1 MSYTGKK
8 VAVIGLGVN
17 NTPLIRFLV
26 EQGADV
32 TVLDKKTRDELQEYL
47 DRLAGLPVAYHLGPD
62 YLEYLG
68 GQEVIFLSPGVP
80 KNLPALQEAAA
91 GGTVFSSELQVFFA
105 ENRRRSRS
113 PVLGVTG
120 SCGKTTT
127 TTLIGL
133 MLEKEKPV
141 KVGGNIGRPPLSFL
155 PELAPETWVI
165 LELSSFQLQDLGYS
179 PQIAVLLNIT
189 PNHLDVHSSLTEYVQ
204 AKEEIIKNQSSNDIA
219 IFNWDNPVTRRL
231 AAKAKGKVYFF
242 SRCASRGAPGCTQPE
257 TGAFVK
263 NGDIILRL
271 DGKHEE
277 YICPAAERR
286 LPGDHNLEN
295 ILAAALA
302 ARLAGA
308 SPAAI
313 AGVIREFKGVEH
325 RLEFL
330 RELDGVA
337 YYNDS
342 KATTPEET
350 IAGLRALPAPVV
362 LIAGGYDKKLPFT
375 ELAKV
380 TAERCRVAVL
390 IGATAGKIRK
400 ALEEAEG
407 KDRLL
412 SEIYQAASLEEAV
425 AIARS
430 KAGPGETV
438 LLSPACASY
447 DMFRNFEERG
457 RRYKEL
463 VFGMQP
469 LEKRE

>member
-1 MSYTGKK
+1 MTYAGKK
-8 VAVIGLGVN
+8 AAVIGLAVN
-17 NTPLIRFLV
+17 NTPLVRFLV
-26 EQGADV
+26 ERGAEV
-32 TVLDKKTRDELQEYL
+32 TVLDRKTRDELQEYL
-47 DRLAGLPVAYHLGPD
+47 DRLTGLPVTYHLGPD
-62 YLEYLG
+62 YLEHLRG
-68 GQEVIFLSPGVP
+68 HEVIFLSPGVP

-91 GGTVFSSELQVFFA
+91 SGAVFSSELQVFFA
-105 ENRRRSRS
+105 ENRERNGS

-120 SCGKTTT
+120 SSGKTTT
-127 TTLIGL
+127 TTMLGM

-155 PELAPETWVI
+155 PELTPETWVI

-189 PNHLDVHSSLTEYVQ
+189 PNHLDVHSSFAEYVQ
-204 AKEEIIKNQSSNDIA
+204 AKEEIIKSQSGNDIA

-231 AAKAKGKVYFF
+231 AATAKGKVYFF
-242 SRCASRGAPGCTQPE
+242 SRCAQPE

-271 DGKHEE
+271 DGKNEE
-277 YICPAAERR
+277 YICPAVERR
-286 LPGDHNLEN
+286 LPGEHNLEN

-302 ARLAGA
+302 ARLAGV
-308 SPAAI
+308 SPKAI

-350 IAGLRALPAPVV
+350 IAGLRALSVPVV

-375 ELAKV
+375 ELAKE
-380 TAERCRVAVL
+380 AAGRCRVVIL
-390 IGATAGKIRK
+390 IGATAGKIRR
-400 ALEEAEG
+400 ALEAVEG
-407 KDRLL
+407 KNRLL
-412 SEIYQAASLEEAV
+412 QEIHQAATLEEAV
-425 AIARS
+425 TIARS
-430 KAGPGETV
+430 KAGAGEAV

-457 RRYKEL
+457 RRFKEL
-463 VFGMQP
+463 VFSMQP
-469 LEKRE
+469 

>member
-1 MSYTGKK
+1 MVFLMTYTGKK
-8 VAVIGLGVN
+8 VAVIGLAVN

-26 EQGADV
+26 EQGAEV
-32 TVLDKKTRDELQEYL
+32 TVLDRKTRDELREYL
-47 DRLAGLPVAYHLGPD
+47 DRLTGLPVTYRLGPD
-62 YLEYLG
+62 YLEYLPG
-68 GQEVIFLSPGVP
+68 HEVVFLSPGVP
-80 KNLPALQEAAA
+80 RGLPALQEAAA
-91 GGTVFSSELQVFFA
+91 GGAVFSSELRVFLA

-120 SCGKTTT
+120 SSGKTTT
-127 TTLIGL
+127 TTLLGM

-155 PELAPETWVI
+155 PELTPETWVI

-179 PQIAVLLNIT
+179 PRIAVLLNIT
-189 PNHLDVHSSLTEYVQ
+189 PNHLDVHSSFAEYVQ
-204 AKEEIIKNQSSNDIA
+204 AKEEIIKNQSSDDIA

-231 AAKAKGKVYFF
+231 AATARGKVYFF
-242 SRCASRGAPGCTQPE
+242 SRCTSRCTQPE
-257 TGAFVK
+257 TGAFLK
-263 NGDIILRL
+263 NGDIILKL
-271 DGKHEE
+271 DGKREE

-286 LPGDHNLEN
+286 LPGEHNLEN

-313 AGVIREFKGVEH
+313 AGAIREFKGVEH

-350 IAGLRALPAPVV
+350 IAGLRALSAPVV

-380 TAERCRVAVL
+380 AAERCRVVIL
-390 IGATAGKIRK
+390 MGATAEKIRE
-400 ALEEAEG
+400 ALEKEEG
-407 KDRLL
+407 RDRLL
-412 SEIYQAASLEEAV
+412 SGIYQAATLEEAV

-430 KAGPGETV
+430 KAGSGETV

-457 RRYKEL
+457 RRFKEL
-463 VFGMQP
+463 VFSMQP

>member
-1 MSYTGKK
+1 MKYAGKK
-8 VAVIGLGVN
+8 VTVIGLGVN

-32 TVLDKKTRDELQEYL
+32 TVLDKKSPDELRKYL
-47 DRLAGLPVAYHLGPD
+47 DRLAGLPVTYHLGPD

-91 GGTVFSSELQVFFA
+91 GGAVFSSELQVFFA
-105 ENRRRSRS
+105 ENRERSHA

-127 TTLIGL
+127 TTLLGL

-155 PELAPETWVI
+155 PELTPETWVV
-165 LELSSFQLQDLGYS
+165 LELSSFQLQELGYS
-179 PQIAVLLNIT
+179 PQMAVLLNIT
-189 PNHLDVHSSLTEYVQ
+189 PNHLDVHSSFAEYVE

-219 IFNWDNPVTRRL
+219 IFNWDNQVTRQL

-242 SRCASRGAPGCTQPE
+242 SRCVQPE

-263 NGDIILRL
+263 DGNIILRL
-271 DGKHEE
+271 DGKNEE

-286 LPGDHNLEN
+286 LPGEHNLEN
-295 ILAAALA
+295 ILAASLA

-330 RELDGVA
+330 RELDGVV

-375 ELAKV
+375 ELTKV
-380 TAERCRVAVL
+380 AVERCRLVVL
-390 IGATAGKIRK
+390 IGATAGKIRE
-400 ALEEAEG
+400 ALAEAEG

-430 KAGPGETV
+430 KARPGETV

-457 RRYKEL
+457 RRFKEL
-463 VFGMQP
+463 VFRMQP
-469 LEKRE
+469 LAKRE

>member
-1 MSYTGKK
+1 MMRYTGKK

-26 EQGADV
+26 EQGAEV
-32 TVLDKKTRDELQEYL
+32 SVLDRKNRDELREYL
-47 DRLAGLPVAYHLGPD
+47 DQLAGLPVTYHLGPD
-62 YLEYLG
+62 YLEYLR
-68 GQEVIFLSPGVP
+68 GQEVVFLSPGVP

-91 GGTVFSSELQVFFA
+91 SGAVFSSELEVFFA
-105 ENRRRSRS
+105 ENRQRSRA
-113 PVLGVTG
+113 PVIGVTG

-127 TTLIGL
+127 TTMLGL

-141 KVGGNIGRPPLSFL
+141 RVGGNIGRPPLTFL
-155 PELAPETWVI
+155 PELTPETWVV

-189 PNHLDVHSSLTEYVQ
+189 PNHLDVHSSFDEYVQ
-204 AKEEIIKNQSSNDIA
+204 AKEEIIKNQSGDDLA

-231 AAKAKGKVYFF
+231 AANAKGKVYFF
-242 SRCASRGAPGCTQPE
+242 SRRLQPE

-271 DGKHEE
+271 DGKNEE
-277 YICPAAERR
+277 YICPAAEKR
-286 LPGDHNLEN
+286 LPGEHNLEN

-302 ARLAGA
+302 ARLAGV

-313 AGVIREFKGVEH
+313 ASVIREFKGVEH

-330 RELDGVA
+330 RELDGVV

-350 IAGLRALPAPVV
+350 IAGLRALSVPVV

-380 TAERCRVAVL
+380 AAERCRVVIL
-390 IGATAGKIRK
+390 IGATAGKIRE
-400 ALEEAEG
+400 ALEEVEG
-407 KDRLL
+407 EDRLL
-412 SEIYQAASLEEAV
+412 SEIHQAASLEEAV

-430 KAGPGETV
+430 KAGPGEAV

-457 RRYKEL
+457 RRFKEL
-463 VFGMQP
+463 VFGIQP
-469 LEKRE
+469 RKK